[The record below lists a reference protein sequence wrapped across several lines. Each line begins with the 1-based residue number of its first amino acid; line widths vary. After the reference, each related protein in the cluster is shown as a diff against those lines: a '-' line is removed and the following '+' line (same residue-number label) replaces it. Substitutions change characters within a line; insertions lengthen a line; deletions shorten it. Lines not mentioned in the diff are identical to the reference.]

1 MDRDIQVTGRTGSLR
16 QKDCNSGPI
25 DRTRPA
31 THLHSLPPGET
42 EVNWRRPMS
51 SDTKQR
57 FRAEPGAV
65 TCEVLILDDVELN
78 NMLMA
83 QAISTIPNCQV
94 CAFTDPKQAL
104 AEIERDPGRF
114 GSVVTDYEMPGMN
127 GIEFVRRAR
136 AVDGFLHVPAVM
148 VTSFDQRRIR
158 REALEAGVTDFM
170 GKPFDSVEIRARL
183 TNLLALNNARRA
195 EQDRSAWLAREVAAA
210 TATIEAREREI
221 VIRLAR
227 AAEYR
232 DTDTGDHVARVA
244 SLVRTIAESLD
255 CDPDWCQVLELAS
268 TMHDIGKVSVPDAVL
283 LKPGPL
289 RPEEQSL
296 IRKHTEHGYGILEGS
311 SSDVIQLAAEIA
323 ISHHERWDGQG
334 YPQGLRGEQIP
345 LSGRIVAVADVYD
358 ALVSDRPYKRAW
370 SVSEAVA
377 YLRENSGT
385 QFDPRCVAAFLGAR
399 REHSKP

>member
-1 MDRDIQVTGRTGSLR
+1 
-16 QKDCNSGPI
+16 
-25 DRTRPA
+25 
-31 THLHSLPPGET
+31 
-42 EVNWRRPMS
+42 MS
-51 SDTKQR
+51 PDTKQR

-78 NMLMA
+78 NTLMA

-136 AVDGFLHVPAVM
+136 EVDGFLHVPAVM

-244 SLVRTIAESLD
+244 SLVRAIAENSR
-255 CDPDWCQVLELAS
+255 
-268 TMHDIGKVSVPDAVL
+268 
-283 LKPGPL
+283 L
-289 RPEEQSL
+289 R
-296 IRKHTEHGYGILEGS
+296 
-311 SSDVIQLAAEIA
+311 
-323 ISHHERWDGQG
+323 
-334 YPQGLRGEQIP
+334 
-345 LSGRIVAVADVYD
+345 SG
-358 ALVSDRPYKRAW
+358 LVSGPRTGVHHARYREGFGAGRRSTETGSAEARGTESDPKAHRAW
-370 SVSEAVA
+370 
-377 YLRENSGT
+377 LRHTGR
-385 QFDPRCVAAFLGAR
+385 QFIRRDPACGRDR
-399 REHSKP
+399 DQPS